1 MGWTP
6 LFLEMKDK
14 NVLIAGSGEVGM
26 RRARRFLEAE
36 ANVAIIAGSV
46 PEELIKLGANP
57 KPVSEVEEWVRW
69 ADLVVVATG
78 DTHLNQR
85 IADLAGD
92 KLLNRADHPHKGN
105 VIVPSSFFVGD
116 VQICI
121 FTNFKSPLMAR
132 ELRKKI
138 EKVIKEEDI
147 LQMELQ
153 NYTRNILKEKI
164 ENQKKRRSY
173 LYQIL
178 KDEKVEK
185 LLNKGD
191 LEEAKKYVGDLVENL

>member
-6 LFLEMKDK
+6 LFLEMKNK
-14 NVLIAGSGEVGM
+14 NVLIAGAGEVGM
-26 RRARRFLEAE
+26 RRARRFLKAD
-36 ANVAIIAGSV
+36 ANVAIIAGTV
-46 PEELIKLGANP
+46 PEELIKLGADL
-57 KPVSEVEEWVRW
+57 KPVSEVEEWVVW

-78 DTHLNQR
+78 DPHLNQQ

-105 VIVPSSFFVGD
+105 VIVPSSFFIGD

-138 EKVIKEEDI
+138 ENVIKNEDI
-147 LQMELQ
+147 RQMELQ
-153 NYTRNILKEKI
+153 NYTRNILKKKI
-164 ENQKKRRSY
+164 DSQKKRKSY

-185 LLNKGD
+185 FLNNGD
-191 LEEAKKYVGDLVENL
+191 LEEAKKYVGDLVANL

>member
-14 NVLIAGSGEVGM
+14 NVLIAGAGEVGM

-36 ANVAIIAGSV
+36 ANVTIIAGTV
-46 PEELIKLGANP
+46 PEELIHLGANL
-57 KPVSEVEEWVRW
+57 KPVSEVEEWVGW

-78 DTHLNQR
+78 DPNLNQH

-92 KLLNRADHPHKGN
+92 KLLNRADDPHKGN
-105 VIVPSSFFVGD
+105 LIVPSYFFIGD

-138 EKVIKEEDI
+138 EKVINNEDI
-147 LQMELQ
+147 LQIELQ
-153 NYTRNILKEKI
+153 DYTRKILKERI
-164 ENQKKRRSY
+164 NDQKKRKSY

-178 KDEKVEK
+178 KDEKVGK
-185 LLNKGD
+185 LLNEGH
-191 LEEAKKYVGDLVENL
+191 LEEAKKYVEDLVKNL